1 MILNTNRDRWNIL
14 LIESSNPLSP
24 YIQRKISVNKEL
36 LLWNY
41 VLDVRLWFCYL
52 QTLVLDCLLCSTA
65 WLYSYIHIYVYR
77 SRQYIILRH
86 KIHRELLWISTSA
99 IVWTRHYVVRT
110 GWICHQCRTW
120 RHRICPS
127 GRGNPHI
134 AHWHSAI
141 HPTTNISTMQFL
153 MILI

>member
-1 MILNTNRDRWNIL
+1 MLGFGFAMCKL
-14 LIESSNPLSP
+14 LYWIVYFAQLH
-24 YIQRKISVNKEL
+24 
-36 LLWNY
+36 
-41 VLDVRLWFCYL
+41 DF
-52 QTLVLDCLLCSTA
+52 
-65 WLYSYIHIYVYR
+65 IHIIYR
-77 SRQYIILRH
+77 SRQYIFLRH

-134 AHWHSAI
+134 AHWHFAI

-153 MILI
+153 MILISFSCQIMKQVTKEKTRNN